1 MSRRKTLV
9 VIASTLPIGGAERV
23 LESLALGLPAH
34 GIDLDLL
41 CLRAPGAFGERIV
54 AQTGRRVRANVAP
67 ARFAPAQVGRVATAL
82 RELAPDAVL
91 VLDHSNALLYGGL
104 GARRAGITATFTP
117 IHSTRKP
124 DGSPSLGIIDR
135 RTVRWSRLVI
145 ALSPRHACYVQN
157 ELGVPR
163 DRLRE
168 IPNGVDVARFGPQ
181 VEPARDLPPCEPGRL
196 RLGILAALR
205 PEKNHAFLLSTLASM
220 DPGERPHLYVIG
232 DGTLRSSLQ
241 QHCTALALDATVS
254 WLGAR
259 HDVPGVLRALDA
271 IVLPSQD
278 VVETFPVSV
287 LETMAS
293 ERAVVVSDVGAV
305 RDMLDDGIEGRI
317 VPPGDAH
324 ALAAALRSLQEDPDQ
339 RVRMGTCGRVRVI
352 RDFTLERMVQGYADV
367 VNELVEAA
375 RRPLRTIPRS

>member
-23 LESLALGLPAH
+23 LESLALGLPTH

-41 CLRAPGAFGERIV
+41 CLREPGAFGERIL

-67 ARFAPAQVGRVATAL
+67 ARFDPAQVGRVATAL

-124 DGSPSLGIIDR
+124 DGSPSLGAIDR
-135 RTVRWSRLVI
+135 RTVRLSRLVI
-145 ALSPRHACYVQN
+145 ALSPRHARYVER
-157 ELGVPR
+157 ELRVPR
-163 DRLRE
+163 SRLRE
-168 IPNGVDVARFGPQ
+168 IPNGVDVQRFGPSA
-181 VEPARDLPPCEPGRL
+181 ELAHDLPAGESGRL

-220 DPGERPHLYVIG
+220 TPSERPHLYVIG
-232 DGTLRSSLQ
+232 DGVLRSSLQ
-241 QHCTALALDATVS
+241 QHCTTLGLDATVS

-271 IVLPSQD
+271 VVLPSQD

-287 LETMAS
+287 LEAMAS

-305 RDMLDDGIEGRI
+305 RDMLDDGVEGRI
-317 VPPGDAH
+317 VPTGDAQ
-324 ALAAALRSLQEDPDQ
+324 ALAAALRSLHEDPD
-339 RVRMGTCGRVRVI
+339 RRARMGSRGRERVI

-367 VNELVEAA
+367 VKELVH
-375 RRPLRTIPRS
+375 SKG